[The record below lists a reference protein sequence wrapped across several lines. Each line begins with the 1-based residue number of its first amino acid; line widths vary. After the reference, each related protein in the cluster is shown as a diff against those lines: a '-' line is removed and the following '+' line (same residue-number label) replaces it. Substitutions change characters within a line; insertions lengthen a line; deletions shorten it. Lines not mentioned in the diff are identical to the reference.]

1 MGTGLSEKLKEAN
14 VMGVQAERESGPSRG
29 QTMDL
34 SPQSDGKLM
43 KGSLKFEV

>member
-1 MGTGLSEKLKEAN
+1 MGTGLSEKLKQAN
-14 VMGVQAERESGPSRG
+14 VMGVQAREGGPDRG

-34 SPQSDGKLM
+34 SPQSNGKLM

>member
-14 VMGVQAERESGPSRG
+14 VMVVQAREGGPDRG

-43 KGSLKFEV
+43 KGSLNFEV